1 MSQKA
6 PARLRLLNSILEVL
20 AGENDHA
27 ASMAAVLR
35 LAREHF
41 GASRAFVMEFS
52 NTPAASRGGMEDL
65 AEGVSSILPPPGA
78 ADDYTRWAALA
89 SDGKSISLSIETA
102 NQPNQQFLQDHGLRA
117 LLAAPLFSAGR
128 LIGLVGLCDP
138 AGDAADMEL
147 IAAIGLI
154 VESEYQKH
162 HALAEQQA
170 LNARYTAL
178 METLPNGIGILNI
191 KQGRIQSACVNDA
204 YAAML
209 GDTPSAAA
217 ANFRRGPLHY
227 VHEDDRNDFLQALQ
241 PLLAG
246 KTARIQVSYRMKC
259 ADGSLRP
266 VQEIFTALPSADQNM
281 AVCIVSADMPDA
293 GTAGQPAESRYRLAL
308 EAASLSVWDYDI
320 QKRCI
325 IRMPSGDGAGEPQ
338 IIHNVP
344 DIFVE
349 DGTLHPDHAQ
359 AYLDMYHRLQS
370 GEPQVDGVF
379 RMLNDDRSAYRYEHI
394 RYISVPDGDR
404 KPHMAVGI
412 SQDVTEKFAAQ
423 HNYARELQLQQML
436 VADMYATI
444 LLDVTNW
451 QVMRFQCRDQRF
463 SESLQGKDPDAIFQ
477 NAAASVAS
485 DEPVR
490 ERLSSLSR
498 DYLHEMYRSGQHT
511 FLLEYQR
518 IMPGGEVHWIE
529 EDARLLAD
537 PDSGHLMMFLQIKDV
552 DSEKRRLDALSLAAE
567 TDSMTGF
574 YNHDATMGRIRDFIA
589 GDGYHGHHALFM
601 IDIDNFKEVNDELG
615 HSKGDETITKISTII
630 RVQFRNSDL
639 LGRIGGDEF
648 LVLMKNITN
657 ASLAHKKAAELID
670 ALQFICTSGAQS
682 VALSASVGVCMY
694 DTPGLTLEMLY
705 AGADAALYSAK
716 NAGKNRCA
724 ISTDRG
730 QESIVQERVQRHS
743 YIAQSRASAL
753 ENELRLAEERY
764 RIAITCGSSLL
775 WEVDIQTQAIRHSM
789 EVAARF
795 GQKNAIVPNVP
806 DSLLEQE
813 FVHPDSAIA
822 VQRMFRDM
830 FTGKDA
836 GEYFLRCMLD
846 GEYQWI
852 KNRFRVLRNAKG
864 VPYYAICISE
874 PVPSIEAEMRHF
886 EQEHQLASL
895 AEGPLLATIRVNLS
909 KDRVE
914 YFSMSDTLH
923 AGSAPL
929 SCDELFALCAGMT
942 ADIPNAD
949 DFPEVISPTN
959 LRSLFRDNR
968 RYFFAQF
975 ARKDTNGEVRWTD
988 CSVSVLSHPING
1000 DLYAFLCM
1008 RDIDMR
1014 QRFEA
1019 ALPTRAALDASTQLF
1034 TAEAAEALANA
1045 MLEDARGKPGIC
1057 SLTTL
1062 KLVGFEQL
1070 RATKGLVY
1078 ANELLASVARLCRLI
1093 TDPNAII
1100 GKLNESQIVFFHI
1113 NSASPD
1119 IQQTRI
1125 LQIRDRV
1132 HQALS
1137 SLYPNKPV
1145 ELVFGFDTARLSDA
1159 SYDALLRK
1167 ALLACQSAAQWSDT
1181 PIARY
1186 TDPGGNGLDAA
1197 LPEYGAG
1204 SAGRHTVLITDDSP
1218 SYLEMLRFLFEES
1231 YTVLEAENGADALV
1245 CMRTHPEIS
1254 AVILDLLMPEMDG
1267 FQVLEAMQGD
1277 PALSRLPVI
1286 VVTSEDDPTSETQA
1300 LDLGAADVISKPF
1313 YGQTMLRRVR
1323 NTIARSDAARIAEQN
1338 RAYELRFQQ
1347 QANML
1352 RLADYDELTGVYN
1365 KRAFCNH
1372 VREALDAHPQ
1382 TRYVICRWDIDRF
1395 KVFND
1400 VFGTQA
1406 GDTLLRE
1413 IGSFLHECA
1422 VPGCIYGHLESDHFA
1437 ICLPEDEVDNYAIV
1451 EKIERWFERYPVAF
1465 NFSPRFGLY
1474 TIDEPE
1480 TEVSLMCDRA
1490 LLALR
1495 SVKGSYSNKLAY
1507 YDGSLRNRLLDEQ
1520 ELIGSMQAAID
1531 REEFVLYFQP
1541 QYNYDTG
1548 ELVGAEALVRWNH
1561 PTRGMLAPGVFIPL
1575 FENNGFISTLDEY
1588 IWEHSCRTMRR
1599 WLDDADRLVPV
1610 SISVNISR
1618 LNIYNPNLCQTLKSL
1633 VEKYHLPPSYL
1644 KLEITESAYMETPE
1658 QLIEVGATLQGMG
1671 FTVEMDDFGSG
1682 YSSLNTLKD
1691 VPVDVLKLDMK
1702 FLSIGDNDSRGANIL
1717 SSIVRMARWLQL
1729 PVIAEGV
1736 ETKEQADYLNSI
1748 GCSFMQGY
1756 YFCRPVP
1763 DDEFETLLVN
1773 SKLGGARISV
1783 IENTNTGSAT
1793 AFWDAS
1799 AQTTLIFN
1807 QFVGGAATMEYR
1819 GGNLEALR
1827 INDRYIQA
1835 LGTTR
1840 AAYFSTQTH
1849 ILDHIQEDSR
1859 PLYVDMLERAIAS
1872 GQSAECE
1879 VLSKPFSQDGKPF
1892 WIHNRAHVLAS
1903 SGDSYLFYIA
1913 TENISQ
1919 LKELERGGRLRG
1931 YQDALVELFDEVFEL
1946 DYQHGQLRIHASK
1959 FMDDTQ
1965 VGRILPL
1972 EDFTTVWG
1980 AKSRIFPTD
1989 EAAVRA
1995 LIAAEGERH
2004 GPLEYRLVLAD
2015 GQECRISSVLT
2026 RIGERLYLLC
2036 NTVQKGSQE
2045 G

>member
-1 MSQKA
+1 M
-6 PARLRLLNSILEVL
+6 
-20 AGENDHA
+20 
-27 ASMAAVLR
+27 
-35 LAREHF
+35 
-41 GASRAFVMEFS
+41 
-52 NTPAASRGGMEDL
+52 
-65 AEGVSSILPPPGA
+65 
-78 ADDYTRWAALA
+78 
-89 SDGKSISLSIETA
+89 
-102 NQPNQQFLQDHGLRA
+102 
-117 LLAAPLFSAGR
+117 
-128 LIGLVGLCDP
+128 
-138 AGDAADMEL
+138 
-147 IAAIGLI
+147 
-154 VESEYQKH
+154 
-162 HALAEQQA
+162 
-170 LNARYTAL
+170 
-178 METLPNGIGILNI
+178 
-191 KQGRIQSACVNDA
+191 
-204 YAAML
+204 
-209 GDTPSAAA
+209 
-217 ANFRRGPLHY
+217 
-227 VHEDDRNDFLQALQ
+227 
-241 PLLAG
+241 
-246 KTARIQVSYRMKC
+246 
-259 ADGSLRP
+259 
-266 VQEIFTALPSADQNM
+266 
-281 AVCIVSADMPDA
+281 
-293 GTAGQPAESRYRLAL
+293 
-308 EAASLSVWDYDI
+308 
-320 QKRCI
+320 
-325 IRMPSGDGAGEPQ
+325 Q
-338 IIHNVP
+338 IIQNVP
-344 DIFVE
+344 DTYVE
-349 DGTLHPDHAQ
+349 DGTLHPDHVQ

-370 GEPQVDGVF
+370 GQPQVEGVF

-394 RYISVPDGDR
+394 RYISLPSENG
-404 KPHMAVGI
+404 KPHMAVGL

-451 QVMRFQCRDQRF
+451 QILRFQCRDPRF
-463 SESLQGKDPDAIFQ
+463 AETLQGSDPEAIFK
-477 NAAASVAS
+477 NAAAAVAG
-485 DEPVR
+485 DEAVR
-490 ERLSSLSR
+490 ELLNSLSR
-498 DYLHEMYRSGQHT
+498 ESILEMYSEGRHT
-511 FLLEYQR
+511 ITLEYQR
-518 IMPGGEVHWIE
+518 SLPGDEVRWVE
-529 EDARLLAD
+529 EDVRLLAD
-537 PDSGHLMMFLQIKDV
+537 PDSGHLMMFMQIKDV

-574 YNHDATMGRIRDFIA
+574 YNHDATLRRIRDFIS

-601 IDIDNFKEVNDELG
+601 IDIDNFKNVNDELG
-615 HSKGDETITKISTII
+615 HSKGDETITKIATII
-630 RVQFRNSDL
+630 RVLFRNSDL

-648 LVLMKNITN
+648 LVLMKNVTN
-657 ASLAHKKAAELID
+657 ASLAHKKAAELVD
-670 ALQFICTSGAQS
+670 ALQFLCASGSKSVYLTS
-682 VALSASVGVCMY
+682 SVGVCLY
-694 DTPGLTLEMLY
+694 DTPGFTLEALY

-716 NAGKNRCA
+716 NAGKNRYA

-730 QESIVQERVQRHS
+730 QDSIVQERVQRHT
-743 YIAQSRASAL
+743 YMAQSRASAL
-753 ENELRLAEERY
+753 ESELRLAEERY
-764 RIAITCGSSLL
+764 RIAITCGNALL
-775 WEVDIQTQAIRHSM
+775 WEVDIQTETIRMSA

-795 GQKNAIVPNVP
+795 GHENTIVPNVP
-806 DSLLEQE
+806 DSLLENE
-813 FVHPDSAIA
+813 YVHPDSAIA
-822 VQRMFRDM
+822 LQRLFRDM

-836 GEYFLRCMLD
+836 SEYFLRHLLD
-846 GEYQWI
+846 GEFHWV
-852 KNRFRVLRNAKG
+852 KTRFRVLRNAKG
-864 VPYYAICISE
+864 VPYYAVCISE

-909 KDRVE
+909 KDHVE
-914 YFSMSDTLH
+914 YFSMSSTLH
-923 AGSAPL
+923 QGSAPR
-929 SCDELFALCAGMT
+929 SCDELYALCEGLLSDNVPHT
-942 ADIPNAD
+942 D
-949 DFPEVISPTN
+949 DFPAVIAPAN
-959 LRSLFRDNR
+959 LRSMFRDNR
-968 RYFFAQF
+968 RFFF
-975 ARKDTNGEVRWTD
+975 VEFPRKDKDCALRWTD
-988 CSVSVLSHPING
+988 CSVAVICHPING

-1014 QRFEA
+1014 HRFETLLPAPA
-1019 ALPTRAALDASTQLF
+1019 AHDAATQLF
-1034 TAEAAEALANA
+1034 TAEATEALSNA
-1045 MLEDARGKPGIC
+1045 MLDDARAKPGIC
-1057 SLTTL
+1057 SLTAL

-1070 RATKGLVY
+1070 RAIKGLVY
-1078 ANELLASVARLCRLI
+1078 ANELVAAVARLCCLI
-1093 TDPNAII
+1093 TEPNAII
-1100 GKLNESQIVFFHI
+1100 GRLNESQIVFFQI

-1125 LQIRDRV
+1125 LQIRERIN
-1132 HQALS
+1132 QALS
-1137 SLYPNKPV
+1137 SIYPDKPV
-1145 ELVFGFDTARLSDA
+1145 ELVFGFDTARLSSA
-1159 SYDALLRK
+1159 SYGALLRK
-1167 ALLACQSAAQWSDT
+1167 ALLACQSAAHWSDT

-1186 TDPGGNGLDAA
+1186 AQPGRDSADAA
-1197 LPEYGAG
+1197 QPDYEA
-1204 SAGRHTVLITDDSP
+1204 SASERHTVLITDDSP
-1218 SYLEMLRFLFEES
+1218 SYLEMLRFLFEET

-1267 FQVLEAMQGD
+1267 FQVLEAMHGD

-1323 NTIARSDAARIAEQN
+1323 NTISRSDAARIAEQN

-1382 TRYVICRWDIDRF
+1382 ARYVIFRWDIDRF

-1422 VPGCIYGHLESDHFA
+1422 IPGSIYGHLESDHFA
-1437 ICLPEDEVDNYAIV
+1437 ICIPEERINDNEIV
-1451 EKIERWFERYPVAF
+1451 RKIERWFERYPVAF
-1465 NFSPRFGLY
+1465 NFSPRFGVY

-1507 YDGSLRNRLLDEQ
+1507 YDVSLRNRLLDEQ
-1520 ELIGSMQAAID
+1520 ELIGSMQMAID

-1561 PTRGMLAPGVFIPL
+1561 PTRGMLSPGVFIPL

-1618 LNIYNPNLCQTLKSL
+1618 LDIYNPNLCQTLKSL

-1658 QLIEVGATLQGMG
+1658 QLIEVVSTLQGMG

-1702 FLSIGDNDSRGANIL
+1702 FLSLGDNDSRGGNIL

-1756 YFCRPVP
+1756 YFSKPMP
-1763 DDEFETLLVN
+1763 DQEFEALLIN
-1773 SKLGGARISV
+1773 SKLGGARVAI
-1783 IENTNTGSAT
+1783 IENTSTGPSA

-1807 QFVGGAATMEYR
+1807 QFVGGAAIMEYR

-1840 AAYFSTQTH
+1840 AAYFNAQTH

-1859 PLYVDMLERAIAS
+1859 PLYVDMLERAIAT
-1872 GQSAECE
+1872 GQATECE
-1879 VLSKPFSQDGKPF
+1879 VVSKPFRQGGKPF
-1892 WIHNRAHVLAS
+1892 WIHNRAYVLAN
-1903 SGDSYLFYIA
+1903 SGGSYLFYIG

-1919 LKELERGGRLRG
+1919 RKELEQGDRLRG
-1931 YQDALVELFDEVFEL
+1931 YQDALAELFDEVFEL
-1946 DYQHGQLRIHASK
+1946 DYEHDRFCIRSSI
-1959 FMDDTQ
+1959 FMDKERIGQ
-1965 VGRILPL
+1965 ILPL
-1972 EDFTTVWG
+1972 PDFPAAWG
-1980 AKSRIFPTD
+1980 AKARISPAD
-1989 EAAVRA
+1989 EAAVLA
-1995 LIAAEGERH
+1995 HISAEGERH
-2004 GPLEYRLVLAD
+2004 GPLEYSMISAD
-2015 GQECRISSVLT
+2015 GKESRITSVLM
-2026 RIGERLYLLC
+2026 RIGDRLCLLC
-2036 NTVQKGSQE
+2036 NTAKQGNPQ
-2045 G
+2045 